1 MYKYKEE
8 KWKNQKEPLQP
19 EKANLTCTSPVQ
31 WKLQNTAESNFKRPK

>member
-1 MYKYKEE
+1 MRYLNNIEGLKGMYKYKEE

-31 WKLQNTAESNFKRPK
+31 